1 LPASSKV
8 GFPVINRSPK
18 EPCLH
23 GSYDFQQKM
32 EVRFCADGRAERDRH

>member
-8 GFPVINRSPK
+8 GFPVITRSPK

-23 GSYDFQQKM
+23 GPYDFHPQNGSASL
-32 EVRFCADGRAERDRH
+32 C